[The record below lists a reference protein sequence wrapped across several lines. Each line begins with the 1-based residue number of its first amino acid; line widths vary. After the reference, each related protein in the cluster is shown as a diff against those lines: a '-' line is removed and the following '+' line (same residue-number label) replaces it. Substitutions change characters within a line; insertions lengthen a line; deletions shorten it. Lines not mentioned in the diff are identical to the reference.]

1 MSIPRHALFIV
12 CPVSGFQ
19 NQEFS
24 FSLPSPAY
32 VIPLAFSTGRKRL
45 PKRLRTEPGDRN
57 LNMLDKSKKIKE
69 EEKAVLVGLVHKD
82 QTEAQVNEYLDEL
95 AFLAETAGAEAMK
108 RFTQKLPHPD
118 SRTFV
123 GKGKLEE
130 IRQYVQAKEVQIVI
144 FDDELSGAQINNIEK
159 ALGVKTIDRSDLI
172 LDIFARRAKTAQA
185 RAQVELAQYQY
196 ILPRLRGMWKHLE
209 RLGGGIGT
217 RGPGETE
224 IETDRRIVRDKISL
238 LKKKLAEIDKQAYT
252 QRKDRGEFIR
262 VALVGYTNV
271 GKSTLMNL
279 LSKRDVFAEN
289 KLFATLDTT
298 TSKVVYENT
307 PFLLSDTVGFIRK
320 LPHHLVESFKSTLDE
335 VREADILLHVVD
347 VSHPGYEEQIAVVNK
362 TLQELGAAEKPVLTI
377 FNKMDLYEQITFDEW
392 LEEET
397 KKEILHDLYDRWQGE
412 TGGNAV
418 FVSATERRN
427 LDGLRR
433 TILDKVRKLYR
444 VRYPYKTDF
453 FYGEEGEMSDQ

>member
-1 MSIPRHALFIV
+1 
-12 CPVSGFQ
+12 
-19 NQEFS
+19 
-24 FSLPSPAY
+24 
-32 VIPLAFSTGRKRL
+32 
-45 PKRLRTEPGDRN
+45 
-57 LNMLDKSKKIKE
+57 MLDTKKKIQK
-69 EEKAVLVGLVHKD
+69 EEKAILVGLVHKD
-82 QTEAQVNEYLDEL
+82 QTEQQLNEYLDEL
-95 AFLAETAGAEAMK
+95 AFLAETAGAVAVK

-118 SRTFV
+118 SRTFI

-130 IRQYVQAKEVQIVI
+130 IRQYIQGRDIRVII
-144 FDDELSGAQINNIEK
+144 FDDELSGTQINNIEK
-159 ALGVKTIDRSDLI
+159 ALDVKTIDRSDLI
-172 LDIFARRAKTAQA
+172 LDIFASRAKTAQA

-238 LKKKLAEIDKQAYT
+238 LRKRLAEIDKQSFT
-252 QRKDRGEFIR
+252 QRKERGEFIR

-271 GKSTLMNL
+271 GKSTIMNL
-279 LSKRDVFAEN
+279 LSKREVFAEN

-298 TSKVVYENT
+298 TSKIVYENT

-347 VSHPGYEEQIAVVNK
+347 VSHPAYEEQIAVVNK
-362 TLQELGAAEKPVLTI
+362 TLHELKTDEKPVLMV
-377 FNKMDLYEQITFDEW
+377 FNKMDLYEAYTFDEW
-392 LEEET
+392 LEEST
-397 KKEILHDLYDRWQGE
+397 KKEILEDLYERWQHE

-418 FVSATERRN
+418 FVSALEKKN
-427 LDGLRR
+427 IDQLRKS
-433 TILDKVRKLYR
+433 ILEKVRAMYR
-444 VRYPYKTDF
+444 VRYPYKSEF
-453 FYGEEGEMSDQ
+453 LY

>member
-1 MSIPRHALFIV
+1 
-12 CPVSGFQ
+12 
-19 NQEFS
+19 
-24 FSLPSPAY
+24 
-32 VIPLAFSTGRKRL
+32 
-45 PKRLRTEPGDRN
+45 
-57 LNMLDKSKKIKE
+57 MLDKKKIIQQE
-69 EEKAVLVGLVHKD
+69 ERAVLVGLVQKD
-82 QTEAQVNEYLDEL
+82 QTEAQVQEWLDEL
-95 AFLAETAGAEAMK
+95 AFLAETAGAVAVK

-130 IRQYVQAKEVQIVI
+130 IKNYIQGRDIRMVI
-144 FDDELSGAQINNIEK
+144 FDDELSGSQINHIEK
-159 ALGVKTIDRSDLI
+159 ALDIKAIDRSDLI

-238 LKKKLAEIDKQAYT
+238 LRKRLAEIDKQAHT

-271 GKSTLMNL
+271 GKSTIMNL
-279 LSKRDVFAEN
+279 LTKRHVFAEN

-298 TSKVVYENT
+298 TSKVVFENT

-347 VSHPGYEEQIAVVNK
+347 ISHPNYEDQIAVVNR
-362 TLQELGAAEKPVLTI
+362 TLHELGASEKPTLTI
-377 FNKMDLYEQITFDEW
+377 FNKMDLYEGKYLDEW
-392 LEEET
+392 LEENT
-397 KKEILHDLYDRWQGE
+397 RKEILEDLYERWNNE
-412 TGGNAV
+412 TNGNAV
-418 FVSATERRN
+418 FVAAIEKRN
-427 LDGLRR
+427 LDALRK
-433 TILDKVRKLYR
+433 TILEKVREMYR
-444 VRYPYKTDF
+444 VRYPYKTEF
-453 FYGEEGEMSDQ
+453 LY